1 MRILKA
7 QSEQQLYS
15 RIMDARLKRESTETF
30 TNMAEESPIF
40 AKRSTVVDRDYIVI
54 SQINM
59 HKRYTQISN
68 SVMAI
73 LALLLI

>member
-40 AKRSTVVDRDYIVI
+40 TKRSTVVDRDYIVVFAD
-54 SQINM
+54 

>member
-40 AKRSTVVDRDYIVI
+40 TKRSTVVDRDYIV
-54 SQINM
+54 
-59 HKRYTQISN
+59 
-68 SVMAI
+68 VFAD
-73 LALLLI
+73 

>member
-30 TNMAEESPIF
+30 TNKAEESPIF
-40 AKRSTVVDRDYIVI
+40 TKRSTMLDRDYIV
-54 SQINM
+54 
-59 HKRYTQISN
+59 
-68 SVMAI
+68 VFAD
-73 LALLLI
+73 